1 MIFCRTNKVLRPPG
15 MPFGRVLHA
24 IAGDN
29 PFVVHNRG
37 LNFIFPIVGFLHG
50 ADLLDDDVRVPF
62 HFSHLFRLSIFLLI
76 SFQLLPIDPVHISLT
91 MDPSYIA
98 SMYMASI
105 FKWAFHTLRPYFF
118 LLF

>member
-1 MIFCRTNKVLRPPG
+1 MIPCRANKVLRPPG
-15 MPFGRVLHA
+15 MPFRGVLHA

-62 HFSHLFRLSIFLLI
+62 HGS
-76 SFQLLPIDPVHISLT
+76 
-91 MDPSYIA
+91 DPSCTVIVICGF
-98 SMYMASI
+98 SPHHLS
-105 FKWAFHTLRPYFF
+105 TLAE
-118 LLF
+118 